1 MRPALRHA
9 AAKLAAR
16 LDRVSMAEH
25 GFTSQATIAR
35 ALAECRALDR
45 VYSTSPFRT
54 RLGVR

>member
-16 LDRVSMAEH
+16 LDRVSTTEH
-25 GFTSQATIAR
+25 GFTSQARIAR

-45 VYSTSPFRT
+45 VYSTSPFRH
-54 RLGVR
+54 